1 MNSKRTRITSPIA
14 LSTALAI
21 ASLSGLLVASSQANA
36 HALHAETSVEAPRA
50 EPISE
55 EAITKAIEEY
65 VRARYA
71 GDVETATSRLHENIA
86 RRMVADNY
94 WGQPS
99 KEWVRPFTRDL
110 IAFYADPESA
120 QRLDNPSEGRC
131 EIEVFDLE
139 QRTASARVIM
149 EDAVDYLHMIHLN
162 GRWVIGDSAVIL
174 LRENGAKPPALSDR
188 HATKIEQVSR
198 DYCVGFYEIDGDKVQ
213 STCHPSLSKRSVE
226 QVELSDGTEFDHLSG
241 ITWEEINILGQTFN
255 KNWGFEP
262 DARCEIE
269 IYEIR
274 GNIAAAKM
282 TGAVWFDYFH
292 LMEVNGEWSIVNIMY
307 ESLDR
312 SRWADV

>member
-1 MNSKRTRITSPIA
+1 MNNMTPHRRPFTIA
-14 LSTALAI
+14 LALTV
-21 ASLSGLLVASSQANA
+21 SLLSGTLVAANQQRED
-36 HALHAETSVEAPRA
+36 AELTVPASPD
-50 EPISE
+50 EPVTEDAVI
-55 EAITKAIEEY
+55 KAIEEY

-71 GDVETATSRLHENIA
+71 GDVETATSRMHENIA

-131 EIEVFDLE
+131 EIKVFDVE
-139 QRTASARVIM
+139 QQSASARVIM

-174 LRENGAKPPALSDR
+174 LRESGAKPPALSDR
-188 HATKIEQVSR
+188 HAEKIEQVSR
-198 DYCVGFYEIDGDKVQ
+198 DYCIGFYEIDGDKVQ
-213 STCHPSLSKRSVE
+213 STCHPALSKRSVE
-226 QVELSDGTEFDHLSG
+226 QARLSDGTEFEYLSG
-241 ITWEEINILGQTFN
+241 ITWEEINILGETFN
-255 KNWGFEP
+255 AQRGFEP
-262 DARCEIE
+262 DDRCEVE

-274 GNIAAAKM
+274 GNIAAVKM
-282 TGAVWFDYFH
+282 TGTVWFDYFH
-292 LMEVNGEWSIVNIMY
+292 MMRVNGEWSIVNIMY

-312 SRWADV
+312 SRWVDV

>member
-1 MNSKRTRITSPIA
+1 MNSTSRRFPSPLA
-14 LSTALAI
+14 LTAAIMI
-21 ASLSGLLVASSQANA
+21 ASLSGTLVAANQGDA
-36 HALHAETSVEAPRA
+36 RESTTTESFAPSP
-50 EPISE
+50 EPIT
-55 EAITKAIEEY
+55 EAAVTRAIEEY

-86 RRMVADNY
+86 RRMVADTY

-110 IAFYADPESA
+110 IAFYADPNSA

-131 EIEVFDLE
+131 DIKVFDLE

-162 GRWVIGDSAVIL
+162 GRWVVGDSAVIL
-174 LRENGAKPPALSDR
+174 LKESGAKPPALSDR
-188 HATKIEQVSR
+188 HAQTVEQVSR

-226 QVELSDGTEFDHLSG
+226 QAELSDGTAFEHVSG
-241 ITWEEINILGQTFN
+241 ITWEEINLLGQTFN
-255 KNWGFEP
+255 THWGFEP
-262 DARCEIE
+262 DARCEVE

-274 GNIAAAKM
+274 GNIAAVKM

-292 LMEVNGEWSIVNIMY
+292 MMKVNGEWSIVNIMY

-312 SRWADV
+312 SRWVNV

>member
-1 MNSKRTRITSPIA
+1 MNTQARRIPFPLALTAAIAVAALAGTRTAANQSKARE
-14 LSTALAI
+14 STAIESTAPEPEPL
-21 ASLSGLLVASSQANA
+21 
-36 HALHAETSVEAPRA
+36 TEAA
-50 EPISE
+50 V
-55 EAITKAIEEY
+55 TQAIEEY

-71 GDVETATSRLHENIA
+71 GDAEIAKSRVHENIA
-86 RRMVADNY
+86 RRTVADTY

-99 KEWVRPFTRDL
+99 KEWVRPYTRDL
-110 IAFYADPESA
+110 LAFYADPESA
-120 QRLDNPSEGRC
+120 QRLDNPSDGRC
-131 EIEVFDLE
+131 EIKVFDLE
-139 QRTASARVIM
+139 QQTASARVIM

-174 LRENGAKPPALSDR
+174 LDEPGKKPPALSNR
-188 HATKIEQVSR
+188 HAAEIDQISR

-213 STCHPSLSKRSVE
+213 ATCHPILSKRSVE
-226 QVELSDGTEFDHLSG
+226 QAELSDGTPFEHVSS
-241 ITWEEINILGQTFN
+241 ITWEEINLLGETFN
-255 KNWGFEP
+255 KHWGFEP
-262 DARCEIE
+262 DARCEVE

-312 SRWADV
+312 SRWVDV

>member
-1 MNSKRTRITSPIA
+1 MNNKTRRIPFPIA
-14 LSTALAI
+14 LSTAIAI
-21 ASLSGLLVASSQANA
+21 ATLAGTLTAANQGVSREASAARSTAP
-36 HALHAETSVEAPRA
+36 EPEPMTEAA
-50 EPISE
+50 V
-55 EAITKAIEEY
+55 TQAIEEY

-131 EIEVFDLE
+131 DIEVFDIE
-139 QRTASARVIM
+139 QQSASARVIM

-162 GRWVIGDSAVIL
+162 GRWVVGDSAVIL
-174 LRENGAKPPALSDR
+174 LKESGAKPPALSDR
-188 HATKIEQVSR
+188 HAQKIEQVSR

-226 QVELSDGTEFDHLSG
+226 QARLSDGTEFEHLSG
-241 ITWEEINILGQTFN
+241 ITWEEINILGETFN
-255 KNWGFEP
+255 TQWGF
-262 DARCEIE
+262 DADDRCEVE

-274 GNIAAAKM
+274 GNIAAVKM
-282 TGAVWFDYFH
+282 TGTVWFDYFH
-292 LMEVNGEWSIVNIMY
+292 MMKVNGEWSIVNIMY

-312 SRWADV
+312 SRWVDV

>member
-1 MNSKRTRITSPIA
+1 MNNTTHHHRPFAIA
-14 LSTALAI
+14 LALAV
-21 ASLSGLLVASSQANA
+21 SLLSGTLVAANQQRED
-36 HALHAETSVEAPRA
+36 AEMTVPASPDEPVTEAA
-50 EPISE
+50 V
-55 EAITKAIEEY
+55 TKAIEEY

-110 IAFYADPESA
+110 IAFYADPNSA

-131 EIEVFDLE
+131 EIKVFDLE

-162 GRWVIGDSAVIL
+162 GRWVVGDSAVIL
-174 LRENGAKPPALSDR
+174 LKESGAKPPALSDR
-188 HATKIEQVSR
+188 HAEKVEQVSR

-226 QVELSDGTEFDHLSG
+226 QVELSNGTEFDHLSG
-241 ITWEEINILGQTFN
+241 ITWEEINILGESFN

-274 GNIAAAKM
+274 GNIAAVKM

-292 LMEVNGEWSIVNIMY
+292 MMKVNGEWSIVNIMY

>member
-1 MNSKRTRITSPIA
+1 MNNTAPHRRPFTITLA
-14 LSTALAI
+14 LGVSL
-21 ASLSGLLVASSQANA
+21 LSGTLVAANQQRED
-36 HALHAETSVEAPRA
+36 AELTVPAAPD
-50 EPISE
+50 EPVTE
-55 EAITKAIEEY
+55 DAVTKAIEEY

-131 EIEVFDLE
+131 DIKVFDVE
-139 QRTASARVIM
+139 QQSASARVIM

-174 LRENGAKPPALSDR
+174 LKENGAKPPALSDR
-188 HATKIEQVSR
+188 HAEKVEQVSR

-213 STCHPSLSKRSVE
+213 ETCHPSLSKRSVE
-226 QVELSDGTEFDHLSG
+226 QARLSDGTEFEYLSG
-241 ITWEEINILGQTFN
+241 ITWEEINILGETFN
-255 KNWGFEP
+255 TQWGF
-262 DARCEIE
+262 DADDRCEIE

-274 GNIAAAKM
+274 GNIAAVKM
-282 TGAVWFDYFH
+282 TGTVWFDYFH
-292 LMEVNGEWSIVNIMY
+292 MMKVNGEWSIVNIMY

-312 SRWADV
+312 SRWVDV

>member
-1 MNSKRTRITSPIA
+1 MNSKRTRIASPIA

-131 EIEVFDLE
+131 EIEVFDIE

-174 LRENGAKPPALSDR
+174 LRENGTKPPALSDR

-226 QVELSDGTEFDHLSG
+226 QARLSDGTEFDHLSG
-241 ITWEEINILGQTFN
+241 ITYEEINILGETFN

-307 ESLDR
+307 ESLNR